1 MRAYVMIKM
10 KCSRCGQRVDNGVF
24 VDDYSKEKYA
34 GKVSLVDRLEDGQLI
49 CICAKCW
56 TQAAESEK
64 AYKKILESMKPGV

>member
-1 MRAYVMIKM
+1 MIKM

-24 VDDYSKEKYA
+24 VDDYTKEKYA

-56 TQAAESEK
+56 TQAAESER
-64 AYKKILESMKPGV
+64 AYKKYFGNHDTGV